1 MNYSISRLAICKAFL
16 FFQVARTM
24 VRDISMV
31 ILFLLVNVK
40 AVFVTRVSIL
50 SRLEMGQVTKGH
62 IWVNILVSLRLR
74 NLLYWCILV
83 VYIIMVKQSWIFF
96 LI

>member
-1 MNYSISRLAICKAFL
+1 MNHSISRLAKCIAFL
-16 FFQVARTM
+16 FFQVAHTM
-24 VRDISMV
+24 DRDISMG
-31 ILFLLVNVK
+31 ILFLPVSVR

-83 VYIIMVKQSWIFF
+83 VYIIMVKQSWIFL